1 MQTVNSEVVNIRL
14 PKNNTYIPTNKSK
27 LNENYNYELQ
37 PTRDCFDPNIAT
49 SPPNHFIE
57 LLKKRMEQY
66 YTEVA

>member
-1 MQTVNSEVVNIRL
+1 MQTVNSEVVRL
-14 PKNNTYIPTNKSK
+14 PKNNTYVPSNKSK

-66 YTEVA
+66 YTEHV